1 MADKVDDAQKPAQQD
16 NAKKFSHK
24 DFTIREASET
34 EKAKSRQQRY
44 GDQYYPVDESYDKR
58 VYENTP
64 IVWVQIVFALLGFW
78 LVASLHWW
86 AVLEFGIANTQALMI
101 YSFCCFG
108 FTIIFGICLLISGK
122 YANAKKRKHEFLNL
136 KITVFKNEEQDAI
149 TREKQDREYKE
160 KKAKQQ
166 AEMERIAREEAEKQA
181 AAGAGAP
188 TASAPGFVTN
198 IQDAPQAI
206 APDQQDPD
214 AGKLID
220 TGSRQ

>member
-1 MADKVDDAQKPAQQD
+1 MADVDEAKPD

-34 EKAKSRQQRY
+34 ERARSRASRY
-44 GDQYYPVDESYDKR
+44 GNQYYPVDESYDKR

-64 IVWVQIVFALLGFW
+64 MVWVQIVFALLGFW
-78 LVASLHWW
+78 LVATLHWW
-86 AVLEFGIANTQALMI
+86 AVLEFGIANSQALMI

-108 FTIIFGICLLISGK
+108 FTVIFGICLLISGK

-136 KITVFKNEEQDAI
+136 KITMFKNEEQDAI

-166 AEMERIAREEAEKQA
+166 AEMERIAREEAQKDAE
-181 AAGAGAP
+181 AGAP
-188 TASAPGFVTN
+188 TLSAPQLVTN
-198 IQDAPQAI
+198 IQDPPIAMAPSAD
-206 APDQQDPD
+206 AD